1 MILPTRPR
9 ETGKEFGDG
18 THIIYVNGSFK
29 GEKGKPLDDLIHDFF
44 CTNSNDMRHKQLA
57 NCVSFLKENKWGMR
71 KMRNS
76 IIAEVFK
83 DEIDEA
89 KAESREKNLIEN
101 IRSLMETLN
110 FTAKQA
116 MDALKIPANEQNKYL
131 ALI

>member
-1 MILPTRPR
+1 
-9 ETGKEFGDG
+9 
-18 THIIYVNGSFK
+18 
-29 GEKGKPLDDLIHDFF
+29 
-44 CTNSNDMRHKQLA
+44 
-57 NCVSFLKENKWGMR
+57 MR

-131 ALI
+131 ALIQKTIHGKKICVLRLKVSRCKI